1 MPGLY
6 RLGTPHIVQG
16 SFPLVCLFSS
26 IQLSSCILPCALPPL
41 VHLPLFYFPTF
52 PFVLIT
58 WFLPTLSPCLQLL
71 AFDPPLRF
79 PFSITYVCLTT
90 FCPLPSF
97 ALPPSVVAHTDGTS
111 SRLSSHAS

>member
-1 MPGLY
+1 MPGPF
-6 RLGTPHIVQG
+6 RLGAPHIVRG
-16 SFPLVCLFSS
+16 SFPLVRLFSS
-26 IQLSSCILPCALPPL
+26 IQLSSCILPRALPPL
-41 VHLPLFYFPTF
+41 VRSPLFYFPAF

-58 WFLPTLSPCLQLL
+58 WFLPTPSPRLRLL

-90 FCPLPSF
+90 FRPLPSF

-111 SRLSSHAS
+111 SRLSSHAL